1 MSYFDRE
8 LPTEPLYFILT
19 STQDGWDCVR
29 GLYQANSEESVR
41 AAIEEEWL
49 EYTNDPEKAESDRE
63 QFWDKY
69 VLTKR
74 RLVIIES

>member
-8 LPTEPLYFILT
+8 PATTPLYFILT
-19 STQDGWDCVR
+19 STEDGWDCVR
-29 GLYQANSEESVR
+29 GLYQASSEDVVR

-63 QFWDKY
+63 QFWDRY
-69 VLTKR
+69 VLTEKR
-74 RLVIIES
+74 LTVVSS